1 MEENKDYHA
10 YRYGDHLTPG
20 SELKIEH
27 SVVCENVDISTLIT
41 MGIDSLEAMRQGS
54 IDGEQKAYEIV
65 VAAAKQWE
73 QQAAATQT
81 INRALEYLRTPE
93 IEHTGN
99 QWKDTDNWRADQ
111 KISNRVYQMT
121 CSIWEDTKY
130 DRETKQSVPI
140 AWYVTWEVRI
150 HSPKQGYGAKI
161 AGQNQKR
168 YTDKNA
174 AIKYLD
180 GRKKAYSHLFTEISP
195 PIPKEYEHHFM
206 VHGTLLPGY
215 TVEGLE
221 QAKTEHAAAE
231 VSEGGIFTPENQEK
245 PSVLG
250 KLSVAKTQ
258 EKTPTTPG
266 TAMKKKEDLKT
277 YLKTISSRGNEK
289 LAESI
294 SHTAEDVGNRYIKS
308 FSFCSHEIGLL
319 FGNVQSGKTGQMF
332 GIMCKAADLGFP
344 AFVLLTTDNVVLQQQ
359 TLDRVKADLTG
370 FCVCGENDSGLFIE
384 NSLLQPAIVVLKK
397 NYRVLKLWANV
408 FASTGFMKGNPLFII
423 DDEADAASLNTLVN
437 RNKQSSI
444 NKYLDAIKNGASSSI
459 YLQVTG
465 TPQAILL
472 QTMASGWRPYFT
484 YYFEPGE
491 AYLGG
496 DFFFPKN
503 KTSDCIKFLE
513 TVKKP
518 EHQVVIRHLAVSSQ
532 ILASGGKVSNC
543 LVHPSVRQAVH
554 GKYAKAMTDELLWC
568 KEHLE
573 NEFRDELL
581 KEYDHLHP
589 QRKERVT
596 FDSLFNEAKELLNSG
611 SVKVL
616 VMNGKNEVDSSEYS
630 SGSNIVIGGN
640 TLGRGVT
647 FPALHTIYYTRTS
660 KKPQADTMWQHSRM
674 FGYDRDPGMM
684 EVFIDEPLY
693 KLFADINAT
702 NNSIIAQ
709 IEQGAE
715 KIRIFYPEGLN
726 PTRANV
732 LDKKKVFML
741 SGGTNYYPF
750 DPDNTT
756 IEQLD
761 ALLAPFD
768 DAEPSYQ
775 VNLRLM
781 KEIFSHISSAED
793 FNVSSFVSILDTM
806 LAEQPSAQ
814 GVLIVRRNR
823 DVAKGTGA
831 LLSPNDWS
839 LGASFEDKVVLTM
852 YKMTGRKGWNGR
864 QLWVPNIR
872 LPKDVVYYDVE
883 EAEEEES

>member
-1 MEENKDYHA
+1 MQY
-10 YRYGDHLTPG
+10 
-20 SELKIEH
+20 
-27 SVVCENVDISTLIT
+27 
-41 MGIDSLEAMRQGS
+41 
-54 IDGEQKAYEIV
+54 
-65 VAAAKQWE
+65 
-73 QQAAATQT
+73 
-81 INRALEYLRTPE
+81 
-93 IEHTGN
+93 
-99 QWKDTDNWRADQ
+99 
-111 KISNRVYQMT
+111 
-121 CSIWEDTKY
+121 
-130 DRETKQSVPI
+130 
-140 AWYVTWEVRI
+140 
-150 HSPKQGYGAKI
+150 
-161 AGQNQKR
+161 
-168 YTDKNA
+168 
-174 AIKYLD
+174 
-180 GRKKAYSHLFTEISP
+180 
-195 PIPKEYEHHFM
+195 
-206 VHGTLLPGY
+206 
-215 TVEGLE
+215 
-221 QAKTEHAAAE
+221 
-231 VSEGGIFTPENQEK
+231 
-245 PSVLG
+245 
-250 KLSVAKTQ
+250 
-258 EKTPTTPG
+258 
-266 TAMKKKEDLKT
+266 LKT

-472 QTMASGWRPYFT
+472 QT
-484 YYFEPGE
+484 
-491 AYLGG
+491 
-496 DFFFPKN
+496 
-503 KTSDCIKFLE
+503 
-513 TVKKP
+513 
-518 EHQVVIRHLAVSSQ
+518 
-532 ILASGGKVSNC
+532 
-543 LVHPSVRQAVH
+543 
-554 GKYAKAMTDELLWC
+554 
-568 KEHLE
+568 
-573 NEFRDELL
+573 RDELL

-616 VMNGKNEVDSSEYS
+616 VMNGKNEVDSTEYS